1 MLVEIKDYGTTN
13 HITDLVF
20 RDDHQPRENEFIKI
34 GGDLYK
40 IRDVVYQFDDN
51 GVNYNIRLFVED
63 VPM

>member
-1 MLVEIKDYGTTN
+1 MLIEIKDYGTTN

-40 IRDVVYQFDDN
+40 IRDVVYQFDDS

-63 VPM
+63 VSM

>member
-1 MLVEIKDYGTTN
+1 MLIGIKDYRTTN

-20 RDDHQPRENEFIKI
+20 RGDHQPRENEFIKI
-34 GGDLYK
+34 GGGLYK
-40 IRDVVYQFDDN
+40 IRDVVYQFDDS

>member
-1 MLVEIKDYGTTN
+1 MLIEIKDCRTTN

-40 IRDVVYQFDDN
+40 IRDVVYQFDDS
-51 GVNYNIRLFVED
+51 GVNYNIKLFVED

>member
-1 MLVEIKDYGTTN
+1 MLIEIKDYCTTN

-40 IRDVVYQFDDN
+40 IRDVVYQFDDS
-51 GVNYNIRLFVED
+51 GVNYNIGLFVED
-63 VPM
+63 VLM

>member
-1 MLVEIKDYGTTN
+1 MLIKIKDYRTTN

-40 IRDVVYQFDDN
+40 IRDVVYQFDDS

-63 VPM
+63 VSM

>member
-1 MLVEIKDYGTTN
+1 MLIEIKDYRTTN

-34 GGDLYK
+34 CGDLYK
-40 IRDVVYQFDDN
+40 IRDVVYQFDDS
-51 GVNYNIRLFVED
+51 GVNYNIKLFVED

>member
-1 MLVEIKDYGTTN
+1 MLIEIKDYHTTN

-40 IRDVVYQFDDN
+40 IRDVVYQFDDS

-63 VPM
+63 VSM

>member
-1 MLVEIKDYGTTN
+1 MLIEIKDYRTTN

-34 GGDLYK
+34 GGNLYK
-40 IRDVVYQFDDN
+40 IRDVVYHFDDSS
-51 GVNYNIRLFVED
+51 VNYNIRLFVED

>member
-1 MLVEIKDYGTTN
+1 MLIEIKDYRTTN

-20 RDDHQPRENEFIKI
+20 GDDHQPRENEFIKI

-40 IRDVVYQFDDN
+40 IRDVVYQFDDS
-51 GVNYNIRLFVED
+51 GLNYNIRLFVED

>member
-1 MLVEIKDYGTTN
+1 MLIEVKDYRTAN

-20 RDDHQPRENEFIKI
+20 RDYHQPRENEFIKI
-34 GGDLYK
+34 CGDLYK
-40 IRDVVYQFDDN
+40 IRDVVYQFDDS

>member
-1 MLVEIKDYGTTN
+1 MLIEIKDYRTTN

-40 IRDVVYQFDDN
+40 IRDVVYQFDGY
-51 GVNYNIRLFVED
+51 GVEYNIRLFVED

>member
-1 MLVEIKDYGTTN
+1 MLIEIKDYRTTN

-40 IRDVVYQFDDN
+40 IRDVVYQFDDS

-63 VPM
+63 VLM

>member
-1 MLVEIKDYGTTN
+1 MLIEIKDYCTTN

-20 RDDHQPRENEFIKI
+20 RDNHQPRENEFIKI

-40 IRDVVYQFDDN
+40 IRDVVYQFDDS

-63 VPM
+63 VSM